1 MFTPRA
7 TTQIR
12 SFAWLVVATAVGFA
26 QDRGTVRGTVTDQSG
41 AAVPEAVVTARN
53 LNTGLTQSAKTGMDG
68 VYNVTYLP
76 VGDYSITTEKVG
88 FRKAEAAS
96 VRVDVNSVFDLDMK
110 LTVGSIDQA

>member
-1 MFTPRA
+1 MFTPEV

-12 SFAWLVVATAVGFA
+12 FFAWLLFATSIGLA
-26 QDRGTVRGTVTDQSG
+26 QDRGAVRGTVTDQSG

-53 LNTGLTQSAKTGMDG
+53 INTGLTQSAQTGVDG
-68 VYNVTYLP
+68 VYNVPYLP

-96 VRVDVNSVFDLDMK
+96 VRVDVNSVVDLDMK
-110 LTVGSIDQA
+110 L